1 MIFNKILYI
10 KMTAKK
16 IGESSNITWI
26 LELSVKDQN
35 DLFEDLLKIS
45 ENKYSTLKR
54 IIEKIYNLIKDT
66 SSLIKGK
73 NYFI

>member
-1 MIFNKILYI
+1 
-10 KMTAKK
+10 MTAKK

-45 ENKYSTLKR
+45 ENLYSTLKR